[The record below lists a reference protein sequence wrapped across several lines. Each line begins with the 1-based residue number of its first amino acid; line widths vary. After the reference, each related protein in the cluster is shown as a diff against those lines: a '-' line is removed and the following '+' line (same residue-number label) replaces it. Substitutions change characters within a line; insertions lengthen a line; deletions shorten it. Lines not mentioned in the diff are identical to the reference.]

1 MKRFNNLVKLVTL
14 VSLAVSFV
22 CFGIAAIGS
31 LFDSSISMVFWYLGL
46 TGLWIMLAA
55 AVVSITVFLIDFGQK
70 LMQKQLHRSERN
82 SHYLPHAV
90 A

>member
-22 CFGIAAIGS
+22 SFGISAIGS

-46 TGLWIMLAA
+46 TGIWIMLAA
-55 AVVSITVFLIDFGQK
+55 AVVAVTVFLFDFGHKRIQK
-70 LMQKQLHRSERN
+70 HLHRLERHN
-82 SHYLPHAV
+82 HYPSHV
-90 A
+90 AT

>member
-1 MKRFNNLVKLVTL
+1 MKRFNNLVKLITL
-14 VSLAVSFV
+14 VSLAFSFV

-31 LFDSSISMVFWYLGL
+31 FFDSSVSMVFWYLGL

-55 AVVSITVFLIDFGQK
+55 AVVSIMVFLFGFGQK
-70 LMQKQLHRSERN
+70 RMQKQLHRSERN
-82 SHYLPHAV
+82 SHYPPHAL